1 MCHDG
6 LTEAA
11 ALLAGGASAGDAV
24 ERAITRVED
33 NPAYVSVG
41 YGGLPARDGHVLLDA
56 GYMDGN
62 ALRYGGI
69 MAAENIQNPIRAARL
84 LCGRET
90 NCLLA
95 GRGAEQFAVS
105 AGLPMRDMRT
115 AESTARWREAMQ
127 SLRDEAP
134 LDAYRPRR
142 ACSSRSRGAW
152 AIRRSSARASTA
164 MHATARR
171 RQPAWARTSC
181 AAVFPMRS
189 SR

>member
-1 MCHDG
+1 MFAIIGTWKMCHDG

-115 AESTARWREAMQ
+115 AESTAR
-127 SLRDEAP
+127 
-134 LDAYRPRR
+134 
-142 ACSSRSRGAW
+142 
-152 AIRRSSARASTA
+152 
-164 MHATARR
+164 
-171 RQPAWARTSC
+171 
-181 AAVFPMRS
+181 
-189 SR
+189 